1 MIPRRYRELW
11 SQQMAEISRQR
22 KRELEEG
29 RDTAIRRL
37 QDREKQSQNMWP
49 EESAQEKE
57 LREELEE
64 QLLAACRQGWR
75 VEV

>member
-37 QDREKQSQNMWP
+37 QDRERQSQDMWP
-49 EESAQEKE
+49 EESAQEKA

-64 QLLAACRQGWR
+64 QLKSASGAR